1 MECDAERFVEAQI
14 YNDIVVLVSLDRVK
28 IVVYKSV
35 ELKAIKD
42 KDMIIGFEVGVSDI
56 SGDFNRYCVERFNIH
71 PYATPS
77 PLWVIAKIVKE

>member
-1 MECDAERFVEAQI
+1 VECDAERFVELQV
-14 YNDIVVLVSLDRVK
+14 YSDIVVFVSLERVR
-28 IVVYKSV
+28 VVKYKTI

-42 KDMIIGFEVGVSDI
+42 KDVVIGFEVGVSDI
-56 SGDFNRYCVERFNIH
+56 SGNFNRYCVDRFNIH